1 MHVNAYGLSAIVN
14 KILKSQNHCIRMVF
28 NPKYARKIEGR
39 PYWISY
45 AWKKIALL
53 WTSSATSH
61 RAGLS
66 HKDPSQGQFMSLL
79 DMISLFSVNLHE
91 WGLSVKVQWKFLT
104 LHCYPSL
111 HSIDMEDIWERAS
124 QSRAFITLLFP
135 LASEKEVRTYSQDFV
150 LVYSALIRKELC
162 RGTGHTYHAGFMFC
176 EWTETSSS

>member
-1 MHVNAYGLSAIVN
+1 MYKNGIQP
-14 KILKSQNHCIRMVF
+14 KICKEDRRQALLNQLCM
-28 NPKYARKIEGR
+28 E
-39 PYWISY
+39 
-45 AWKKIALL
+45 KIALL